1 MFQPLDTI
9 LVFQKQPE
17 PELFAPNQTIFQEGD
32 TGHLTYGVLE
42 GEVDISVNG
51 KVMETIQA
59 GDIFGSGVLVG
70 IQNRTYT
77 AKAKTNCKLVSLDEE
92 RFLFAVQETP
102 MFAIEV
108 MRSYSQRL
116 SRLEHKI

>member
-1 MFQPLDTI
+1 MFQPLETI
-9 LVFQKQPE
+9 IIFQKQAE
-17 PELFAPNQTIFQEGD
+17 PQVFAANQIIFEEGQPGD
-32 TGHLTYGVLE
+32 LMYGVLE

-51 KVMETIQA
+51 KVAETIQS

-77 AKAKTNCKLVSLDEE
+77 ATAKTDCKLAFLDEK

-102 MFAIEV
+102 TFALQV

-116 SRLEHKI
+116 SRLEHQR